1 MKYKVIELST
11 GDLAVGYGVKN
22 KRFFADTV
30 TTDRAQAEI
39 QAIEKS
45 AQYYLEMI
53 YRCKEK
59 WEELQGGETNENG
72 SNWGDILA

>member
-1 MKYKVIELST
+1 MKYRVIELST

-22 KRFFADTV
+22 KRFFPDTV
-30 TTDRAQAEI
+30 TNDRKQAEI
-39 QAIEKS
+39 SALEKS
-45 AQYYLEMI
+45 AQYYLSMI
-53 YRCKEK
+53 GQCQNK

>member
-22 KRFFADTV
+22 KRFFPDTV
-30 TTDRAQAEI
+30 TTNRAQAEI
-39 QAIEKS
+39 QAVEKS
-45 AQYYLEMI
+45 AQYYLQMI
-53 YRCKEK
+53 DRCQRK

-72 SNWGDILA
+72 SNFGDILA

>member
-30 TTDRAQAEI
+30 TNDRKQAEI
-39 QAIEKS
+39 RAVELS
-45 AQYYLEMI
+45 AQYYQSMI
-53 YRCKEK
+53 NACHNK
-59 WEELQGGETNENG
+59 WEELQGGETNEHG
-72 SNWGDILA
+72 SNFGDILA